1 LYVSKKYFIFVK
13 SLSEKYF
20 SPLIQKT
27 TVIMK
32 DRIKQLMESQH
43 MTQQSFAAYIDIS
56 AASLSNIFGGRTKP
70 TLNTVEAIQKKFPTI
85 NLAWLMFG
93 QGEMF
98 QNEASEVA
106 PTLIE
111 QNGDQVDNE
120 VSDDS
125 GLLSSMQFDTP
136 DTHCVQ
142 NTPKIHSHIVVK
154 DVDKPKRRVATITVF
169 YDDGTFDTF
178 VPKK

>member
-1 LYVSKKYFIFVK
+1 
-13 SLSEKYF
+13 
-20 SPLIQKT
+20 
-27 TVIMK
+27 MK

-120 VSDDS
+120 V
-125 GLLSSMQFDTP
+125 
-136 DTHCVQ
+136 
-142 NTPKIHSHIVVK
+142 NE
-154 DVDKPKRRVATITVF
+154 
-169 YDDGTFDTF
+169 Y
-178 VPKK
+178 